1 MTPLKVSI
9 MGTSFAILLIIN
21 TFNPTGGVIKPTS
34 TTTKVK
40 IPNQMAVSSE
50 DNPKSSDI
58 TKGKKTGIVNNIIA
72 KLSIKQPNKRYKIII
87 HATTI
92 KGSKLFSLEK
102 SVNKF
107 GS

>member
-21 TFNPTGGVIKPTS
+21 TFSPTGGVIKPTS

-40 IPNQMAVSSE
+40 IPNQIAVSSG

-58 TKGKKTGIVNNIIA
+58 TKGKKLELLTISLLSCPLNN
-72 KLSIKQPNKRYKIII
+72 LTEDIK
-87 HATTI
+87 
-92 KGSKLFSLEK
+92 S
-102 SVNKF
+102 
-107 GS
+107 